1 MSYPQLPPF
10 NASCTVPF
18 FVSTETL
25 RDDSGEYSVEISNDS
40 GVCNVNF
47 PLTIRATPG
56 PCRAPI
62 KVSDTTFSSARLAW
76 TAPSDDG
83 GSKDTHYVIEKK
95 EAGKSYWSTVSSQV
109 KIILI

>member
-1 MSYPQLPPF
+1 MK
-10 NASCTVPF
+10 
-18 FVSTETL
+18 
-25 RDDSGEYSVEISNDS
+25 DDSGEYSVEISNDS

-83 GSKDTHYVIEKK
+83 GSKVTHYVIEKK

-109 KIILI
+109 KIMLIKNPEHISYKF